1 MYFIQQKYVIF
12 MLSKICRKICKIFEI
27 LEKICEKIF
36 FTYLNI
42 FVESSNKYEEAR
54 TSTSIISKAAHF
66 LPHTEN

>member
-1 MYFIQQKYVIF
+1 MSFLSYQKYAGKYAKYWKYWKKYV
-12 MLSKICRKICKIFEI
+12 KKY
-27 LEKICEKIF
+27 F

-42 FVESSNKYEEAR
+42 YVESSNKYEEAR